1 MRGPSK
7 NRALPSH
14 TPDRPL
20 TVFQEPVLRFFET
33 RRASMTETKLIASLF
48 DRLNQNQLALGAA
61 VEELSNWVE
70 QRGSADIAS
79 NVRGAL
85 ETLDENLAFIRQGI
99 AELTVAGSLG
109 LS

>member
-1 MRGPSK
+1 
-7 NRALPSH
+7 
-14 TPDRPL
+14 
-20 TVFQEPVLRFFET
+20 
-33 RRASMTETKLIASLF
+33 MTDIKLIASLF

-70 QRGSADIAS
+70 RRGSAEIAK

-85 ETLDENLAFIRQGI
+85 ETLDENMVFIRQGI

-109 LS
+109 QS